1 MGSCE
6 QTGETGRST
15 GRLTFGQ
22 IVEARMN
29 VGTSMSACDQ
39 TEASNYEH
47 REATSSAAASIV
59 QVYMYYH
66 DISVL

>member
-22 IVEARMN
+22 IGEARMN
-29 VGTSMSACDQ
+29 VGISACDQ

-47 REATSSAAASIV
+47 REATSSAAASIL
-59 QVYMYYH
+59 QVYMNYH